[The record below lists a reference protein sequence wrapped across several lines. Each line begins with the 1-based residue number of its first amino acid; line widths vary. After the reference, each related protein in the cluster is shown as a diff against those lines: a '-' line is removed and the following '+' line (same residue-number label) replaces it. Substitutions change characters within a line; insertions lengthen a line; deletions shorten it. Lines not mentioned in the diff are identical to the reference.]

1 MVASGYLTLRLGH
14 SRLGDGN
21 VRHLAIVVLG
31 SAVLCGYGCGTAPSA
46 PEGPSVAEAAAV
58 REQAGSDSQALVR
71 KALQIIGEQLEIGEN
86 LRIRGSGKQGP
97 VMDAAQLLKRA
108 SSLEPANLQLRYAY
122 ICALRLTG
130 DFESAEQALVELT
143 RSHPEFALGRFT
155 LEGWQDDKDGVAP
168 AVFRYPE
175 WTPDKN
181 ALCPFYQRA
190 VKTFVLLPARE
201 GIRPR
206 AMLALR
212 DAESYW
218 TRAEMRHAKVEIA
231 VVCDPASP
239 SVSAVYA
246 RFLLPG
252 RKPDIHES
260 LAVLGLPKADSVI
273 AAWSYLCLA
282 DSVDV
287 VVVDNR
293 SQVIFS
299 QRVPLSE
306 HTKQTLAEVRE
317 RLLRTKGRKLSPG
330 EVLAACGKY
339 QNSVTIDEIER
350 KYFPR

>member
-1 MVASGYLTLRLGH
+1 
-14 SRLGDGN
+14 
-21 VRHLAIVVLG
+21 
-31 SAVLCGYGCGTAPSA
+31 
-46 PEGPSVAEAAAV
+46 
-58 REQAGSDSQALVR
+58 
-71 KALQIIGEQLEIGEN
+71 
-86 LRIRGSGKQGP
+86 
-97 VMDAAQLLKRA
+97 
-108 SSLEPANLQLRYAY
+108 
-122 ICALRLTG
+122 
-130 DFESAEQALVELT
+130 
-143 RSHPEFALGRFT
+143 
-155 LEGWQDDKDGVAP
+155 
-168 AVFRYPE
+168 
-175 WTPDKN
+175 
-181 ALCPFYQRA
+181 
-190 VKTFVLLPARE
+190 
-201 GIRPR
+201 
-206 AMLALR
+206 
-212 DAESYW
+212 
-218 TRAEMRHAKVEIA
+218 
-231 VVCDPASP
+231 
-239 SVSAVYA
+239 VSAVYA